1 MVSFIRR
8 VYEFLCKEQVKT
20 AETKILLIV
29 HDDYSD
35 D

>member
-8 VYEFLCKEQVKT
+8 VYELLWKEQVKT

-29 HDDYSD
+29 HDECSD